1 MFLDR
6 PTSGESSLE
15 RKRST
20 GGERRGA
27 TPLNCERFKAAIGP
41 DLRSSTN
48 ENFLHLLLFLS
59 SLRPLLLLLLLL
71 LFLFLLLLLFFL
83 FILLPLLSF
92 FSNSNE
98 KKYSRGGTSS
108 SILRV
113 LLGFLPRASCGSTS
127 NYVLRKEECSP
138 RNSHERSGPS
148 RCRCGGKRL
157 EKIAWQVF
165 ERRLRGI
172 SSSFFPLLLLPPP
185 LLLLLLLNA

>member
-113 LLGFLPRASCGSTS
+113 LLGFLASACELRFDEQLRST
-127 NYVLRKEECSP
+127 
-138 RNSHERSGPS
+138 
-148 RCRCGGKRL
+148 
-157 EKIAWQVF
+157 
-165 ERRLRGI
+165 
-172 SSSFFPLLLLPPP
+172 
-185 LLLLLLLNA
+185 